1 MNTTMNTVLT
11 CVSLVTG
18 LKSDHIFLNTRY
30 QHGLF
35 ARYIAIQLLKESGL
49 THQQIAAETQRTRQA
64 VGKALKAHEQ
74 LLTSDYR
81 YRNTFHLAHQKFAE
95 RTS

>member
-1 MNTTMNTVLT
+1 MNTVLS

-18 LKSDHIFLNTRY
+18 LKPDYIFLNTRH

-35 ARYIAIQLLKESGL
+35 ARYIAMKLMQESGM
-49 THQQIAAETQRTRQA
+49 THEQIAAETQRTRQA
-64 VGKALKAHEQ
+64 VGKALRAHEQ
-74 LLTSDYR
+74 LLSSDYR
-81 YRNTFHLAHQKFAE
+81 YRSTYQIIAQKFAE